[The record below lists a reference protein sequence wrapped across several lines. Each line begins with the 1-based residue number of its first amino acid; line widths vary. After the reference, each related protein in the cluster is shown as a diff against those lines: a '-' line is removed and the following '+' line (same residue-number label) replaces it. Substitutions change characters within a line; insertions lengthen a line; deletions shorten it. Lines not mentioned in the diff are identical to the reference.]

1 MDLMLLSLQFIWNI
15 FCGVDIQE
23 YRVYKL
29 QLLKAQNR
37 LDEHELQSAKRNLN
51 DTLRSQMMKNRQSEE
66 IAQIM
71 DALENESEDE
81 TESNSKDEND
91 SYQPDYDNSFDFSQ
105 SLEEAIE
112 EVTGGVPL
120 RVRYL
125 ISFKFSIDEY
135 EGHELPSILCSLN
148 KL

>member
-1 MDLMLLSLQFIWNI
+1 MVMRQ
-15 FCGVDIQE
+15 
-23 YRVYKL
+23 
-29 QLLKAQNR
+29 KA
-37 LDEHELQSAKRNLN
+37 
-51 DTLRSQMMKNRQSEE
+51 
-66 IAQIM
+66 
-71 DALENESEDE
+71 
-81 TESNSKDEND
+81 SNSKDEND
-91 SYQPDYDNSFDFSQ
+91 SYQPDYDNNLNK

-120 RVRYL
+120 QVRYL